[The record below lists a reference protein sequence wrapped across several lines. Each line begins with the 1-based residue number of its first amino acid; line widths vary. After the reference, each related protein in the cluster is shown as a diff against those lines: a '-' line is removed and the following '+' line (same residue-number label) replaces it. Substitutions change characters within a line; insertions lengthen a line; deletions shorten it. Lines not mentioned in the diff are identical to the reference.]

1 MTKAEM
7 REPLSDYEAMAAALD
22 ATDQYRVLRRLA
34 SRSIIEPYDGSAT
47 RLGLFVD
54 VETTGL
60 DPTRDEIVELAMVPF
75 TYGVD
80 GRIFDVH
87 QAFEKLRE
95 PSQPLSAKITAL
107 TGITNDMVAGKVIDP
122 ADVAAFV
129 NRADLV
135 VAHNASFDRRFVER
149 FCDSFAH
156 KPWACSMS
164 QIDWSE
170 EGFEGTK
177 LGYLA
182 TGAGFFYDRHRAAN
196 DCLAAIELLA
206 MPLPNSRVLAMNRL
220 LETAR
225 RPGWRIWAE
234 NSPFELK
241 DELKARGYRWN
252 GDGGPSPKAWYIDVD
267 DNTKEEE
274 LAYLR
279 KQIYQ
284 RDVEVPLRPVTAYE
298 RFSDRI

>member
-1 MTKAEM
+1 MPKATM
-7 REPLSDYEAMAAALD
+7 KEPLLDYQAMAATLD
-22 ATDQYRVLRRLA
+22 ATDQYRVLHRLA
-34 SRSIIEPYDGSAT
+34 SRSIIEPYDGSVT

-60 DPTRDEIVELAMVPF
+60 DPSRDEIVELAMVPF
-75 TYGVD
+75 SYGMD
-80 GRIFDVH
+80 GRIFNIH

-95 PSQPLSAKITAL
+95 PSQPLSTKITAL
-107 TGITNDMVAGKVIDP
+107 TGITNDMVVGKVIDP
-122 ADVAAFV
+122 AEVAVFADS
-129 NRADLV
+129 ADLV
-135 VAHNASFDRRFVER
+135 IAHNASFDRRFVER
-149 FCDSFAH
+149 FCDVFAH

-164 QIDWSE
+164 QINWAE

-182 TGAGFFYDRHRAAN
+182 MGAGFFYNRHRAAN

-206 MPLPNSRVLAMNRL
+206 TPLPNSGRLAMARL
-220 LETAR
+220 LEKAR

-234 NSPFELK
+234 SAPFELK

-252 GDGGPSPKAWYIDVD
+252 GDGGPNPKAWYIDVD
-267 DNTKEEE
+267 DDAKERE

-279 KQIYQ
+279 SEIYQ
-284 RDVEVPLRPVTAYE
+284 RYVEFLLRKITAYN
-298 RFSDRI
+298 RFSDRV